1 MKKLVAITALLL
13 LAGCGIEPDSWYCKQ
28 NGYTPGTDLYLQ
40 CLNDHAASRLAGS
53 EILMQNGQREMNG
66 Q

>member
-1 MKKLVAITALLL
+1 MKEVLAFGGCLL
-13 LAGCGIEPDSWYCKQ
+13 LAACGIEPDSWYCKQ

-40 CLNDHAASRLAGS
+40 CLNDHAASRLSAS
-53 EILMQNGQREMNG
+53 AILLQNGQREMQG